1 MSLCEVP
8 LNYLHDVNAIE
19 EVLVTSS
26 SPLLEL
32 LMQIGTWVNL
42 QAYTERT
49 KFKKARRG
57 LSESKL

>member
-32 LMQIGTWVNL
+32 LM
-42 QAYTERT
+42 
-49 KFKKARRG
+49 
-57 LSESKL
+57 